1 MSFDFYCAIKLV
13 VYNIFMVVGTSYTFH
28 LDSVKACKMTS
39 IVVDYCPKGN
49 VVNKYD
55 N

>member
-1 MSFDFYCAIKLV
+1 VSFDFYCAIKLE
-13 VYNIFMVVGTSYTFH
+13 VYNRFIVVGASYTFP
-28 LDSVKACKMTS
+28 LDSVQACKMTS

-49 VVNKYD
+49 VVNKDD